1 MTDDS
6 NGFTVVDKRK
16 TVIEASGD
24 ESPSDEQY
32 AVSEPAVES
41 VEAAETNVEAAETNV
56 EAAETNPEAEPSN
69 QAPDVYML
77 VNYALQMFITTAW
90 QRLGLWADPASGE
103 VKEDLEQAR
112 IAIDVVGDLVG
123 RLDSAPESS
132 LSERD
137 RRELKRILND
147 LRMNYVSRRAEA

>member
-41 VEAAETNVEAAETNV
+41 VEAAETNV

>member
-41 VEAAETNVEAAETNV
+41 V

-137 RRELKRILND
+137 LRELKRILND

>member
-6 NGFTVVDKRK
+6 NGFTFVDKRK
-16 TVIEASGD
+16 TVIDASQD
-24 ESPSDEQY
+24 ESPSDEQE

-41 VEAAETNVEAAETNV
+41 VEAAESA
-56 EAAETNPEAEPSN
+56 PEVEPSG

-103 VKEDLEQAR
+103 VKVDLEQAR
-112 IAIDVVGDLVG
+112 VAIDVVGDLVG

>member
-24 ESPSDEQY
+24 ESPSDEQD

-41 VEAAETNVEAAETNV
+41 VEAAETNV